1 MADDP
6 TQERLPGGGDDDG
19 TSITDITIEEEVQY
33 SFLEY
38 AMSVIVSRALPDVR
52 DGLKPVHRRILYA
65 ALEAGLR
72 PDRPFRKCAAL
83 VGDVMKKYHPHGDQ
97 SIYDALARLAQ
108 DFSTRNLLIDGQGN
122 FGSIDGDA
130 PAAMR
135 YCVSAETLVRTTDGT
150 RRIAEL
156 GDVSPD
162 SEVDL
167 DVKVWDRD
175 GDHVRASK
183 LFHSGDHPTLRLRT
197 VEGFE
202 LVGTEN
208 HPVLCL
214 SNVAGVPMLL
224 WKLLAEVRPDD
235 RVVIQRVAAPEEGT
249 LTDSER
255 QVALLAGAWVA
266 EGWASQARA
275 GFNNLDEDYFGQVLR
290 AFDSV
295 VGGTRYVYDRVIK
308 SGSRIFEIDVQDMRA
323 FLDSPLGEL
332 VGDRSAQKRIPSF
345 VWSASPGFKRV
356 FLQSLF
362 EGDGSSALLGRNT
375 IQVCYSTRSRELAA
389 DVQKLLLEFGIVSR
403 QSLSA
408 RGEIKVV
415 ITNRR
420 DARLFAAHVG
430 FLGRKQAKLV
440 RDLETIPITSRALS
454 GDHVPFIA
462 EYVRAGCGS
471 SWRDREWLIKHNLD
485 RVERW
490 ERDRELILGRI
501 ASDEVR
507 RVIEPLV
514 DGRYYYARV
523 ASVDPA
529 GVRPV
534 YSIRV
539 DSDDHSFV
547 TNGFVSHN
555 TECRLSKLSME
566 LVRDIDEETV
576 DFEPNYDGYEI
587 QPTVLPARFPNLLV
601 NGSGGIAVGMATNI
615 PPHNLGEV
623 IDGVVEILENPD
635 LATDKEKMLPA
646 LMKHIKGPD
655 FPTGALVLGRQGIVD
670 SYTTGRGSIK
680 MRAVCEIEEG
690 PRGNPRIVVTEIP
703 YQVNKARLA
712 QKIAELVNAKEKRLE
727 GIADLRDESSERGGM
742 RLVIELKKNA
752 VPQVV
757 LNTLYKRTQLQD
769 NFGVNMLALVDGV
782 PRTLNLAEVVEAYIT
797 HQIDVVVR
805 RTRYRLRKAEERSHI
820 LEGLI
825 IALDNIDEIVA
836 LIRAA
841 ADTEEA
847 RGGLMARFGL
857 SEIQANHI
865 LDMPLRRLTALE
877 QDKIRDE
884 HAELQKTIADLREI
898 LANPARVREIIATEL
913 KEIRKRF
920 ADPRRTRL
928 VPDEGEFDI
937 EDLIADE
944 DLVVSFTRD
953 RYVKSVPLDAYK
965 RQGRGGRGVK
975 GAALKEG
982 DVVEHLVTTTAHA
995 YLLMFS
1001 NTGRVYRVK
1010 AHEIPKRDRTARG
1023 TAVVNVVPMR
1033 PEDRVSAVIDTRDYE
1048 SYKYL
1053 LIATKRGVIKKT
1065 LFREYDSSRR
1075 EGIIAIKLRDG
1086 DEVVRVVPTSEND
1099 DVLLITR
1106 LGQAVRFPESAV
1118 RAMGRAAT
1126 GVRGIR
1132 LAEDDEVVSC
1142 DVVASAVNRE
1152 LLVVTQFGY
1161 GKRTKISEFRR
1172 TNRGGKGVLAA
1183 KLTRP
1188 RGPLVG
1194 AVVCAPEDEV
1204 ILIADDGQAIRTD
1217 VKGISRQ
1224 GRNATGVRLKSLG
1237 EGTSVSAVAP
1247 VVNEPEENGGPDQ
1260 PKLVE

>member
-6 TQERLPGGGDDDG
+6 IQPRFPGGNGDD
-19 TSITDITIEEEVQY
+19 TSISDITIEEEVQY

-135 YCVSAETLVRTTDGT
+135 YCVTGDALVRTVDGT

-156 GDVSPD
+156 GRVLPD
-162 SEVDL
+162 SESDV
-167 DVKVWDRD
+167 DVKVLDRN
-175 GDHVRASK
+175 GDPVRATK
-183 LFHSGDHPTLRLRT
+183 LFHSGRHETLRLRT

-202 LVGTEN
+202 LTGTPN

-214 SNVAGVPMLL
+214 GNVAGVPLLL
-224 WKLLAEVRPDD
+224 WKLLSEIRPED
-235 RVVIQRVAAPEEGT
+235 RVVIQRNATGDEGV
-249 LTDSER
+249 LSER
-255 QVALLAGAWVA
+255 DRALALLAGAWVA
-266 EGWASQARA
+266 EGWASETRA
-275 GFNNLDEDYFGQVLR
+275 GFNNVDRDFFDEVLS
-290 AFDSV
+290 AFDAI

-308 SGSRIFEIDVQDMRA
+308 SGSRIYEVDVQEMSA
-323 FLDSPLGEL
+323 FAKSPLGEL
-332 VGDRSAQKRIPSF
+332 IGDRSASKRIPSF
-345 VWSASPGFKRV
+345 VWSGPTALKRV
-356 FLQSLF
+356 FLQSVF
-362 EGDGSSALLGRNT
+362 EGDGCSALLGRNT
-375 IQVCYSTRSRELAA
+375 IQVCYSTRSQELAA
-389 DVQKLLLEFGIVSR
+389 DIQRLLLEFGVVSR
-403 QSLSA
+403 QSLSR

-420 DARLFAAHVG
+420 DARLFAARVG

-440 RDLETIPITSRALS
+440 RDLATIPETSRALS
-454 GDHVPFIA
+454 ADHVPFLA
-462 EYVRAGCGS
+462 EYVRAECTS
-471 SWRDREWLIKHNLD
+471 QWLVKHNID

-490 ERDRELILGRI
+490 ERDRELILERI
-501 ASDEVR
+501 ASDEVKE
-507 RVIEPLV
+507 VIEPLV

-523 ASVDPA
+523 ASVEPA
-529 GVRPV
+529 GVQPV

-539 DSDDHSFV
+539 DSDDHSFL

-566 LVRDIDEETV
+566 MVRDIDEETV
-576 DFEPNYDGYEI
+576 DFEPNYDGYEV
-587 QPTVLPARFPNLLV
+587 QPKVLPARFPNLLV

-623 IDGVVEILENPD
+623 IDAVVEVLENPE
-635 LATDKEKMLPA
+635 LGQDKEKMLPA

-655 FPTGALVLGRQGIVD
+655 FPTGALVLGRQGIHD
-670 SYTTGRGSIK
+670 AYTTGRGSIK
-680 MRAVCEIEEG
+680 MRAVCEVEEG

-712 QKIAELVNAKEKRLE
+712 QKIAELVNAKENRLE

-782 PRTLNLAEVVEAYIT
+782 PRTLNIAEVVEAYIT

-825 IALDNIDEIVA
+825 VALDNIDEIVA

-847 RGGLMARFGL
+847 RGGLMAGFGL
-857 SEIQANHI
+857 TEIQANHI

-884 HAELQKTIADLREI
+884 HAELQRTIADLRDI

-920 ADPRRTRL
+920 ADPRRSRL

-944 DLVVSFTRD
+944 DLVVSVSRD
-953 RYVKSVPLDAYK
+953 GYVKSVPLDTYR

-982 DVVEHLVTTTAHA
+982 DIVEHLLTTTAHA

-1001 NTGRVYRVK
+1001 SNGRVYRLK
-1010 AHEIPKRDRTARG
+1010 AHEIPKRERTARG

-1033 PEDRVSAVIDTRDYE
+1033 PEDKVAAVIDTRDYE
-1048 SYKYL
+1048 SYRYL
-1053 LIATKRGVIKKT
+1053 LIATKGGMVKKT

-1075 EGIIAIKLRDG
+1075 EGIIAINLKEG
-1086 DEVVRVVPTSEND
+1086 DEVVRVRPTSGND
-1099 DVLLITR
+1099 DVLLITKK
-1106 LGQAVRFPESAV
+1106 GKAIRFSESAV
-1118 RAMGRAAT
+1118 RSMGRTAT
-1126 GVRGIR
+1126 GVIGIR
-1132 LAEDDEVVSC
+1132 LDQDDEVVSC
-1142 DVVASAVNRE
+1142 DVVAGADPTGE
-1152 LLVVTQFGY
+1152 LLIVTQFGY
-1161 GKRTKISEFRR
+1161 GKRTRISEFPRKG
-1172 TNRGGKGVLAA
+1172 RGGKGVIAA
-1183 KLTRP
+1183 KLTKP

-1194 AVVCAPEDEV
+1194 ATVVTSDDEV
-1204 ILIADDGQAIRTD
+1204 FLISDDGQVIRMP
-1217 VKGISRQ
+1217 VSSISRQ
-1224 GRNATGVRLKSLG
+1224 GRPATGVRVMNLSG
-1237 EGTSVSAVAP
+1237 GTSVSAVAP
-1247 VVNEPEENGGPDQ
+1247 VVYEPDDNGQ
-1260 PKLVE
+1260 SKLVE

>member
-1 MADDP
+1 MADQPRFPNADDP
-6 TQERLPGGGDDDG
+6 
-19 TSITDITIEEEVQY
+19 SISDITIEEEVQY

-135 YCVSAETLVRTTDGT
+135 Y
-150 RRIAEL
+150 
-156 GDVSPD
+156 
-162 SEVDL
+162 
-167 DVKVWDRD
+167 
-175 GDHVRASK
+175 
-183 LFHSGDHPTLRLRT
+183 
-197 VEGFE
+197 
-202 LVGTEN
+202 
-208 HPVLCL
+208 
-214 SNVAGVPMLL
+214 
-224 WKLLAEVRPDD
+224 
-235 RVVIQRVAAPEEGT
+235 
-249 LTDSER
+249 
-255 QVALLAGAWVA
+255 
-266 EGWASQARA
+266 
-275 GFNNLDEDYFGQVLR
+275 
-290 AFDSV
+290 
-295 VGGTRYVYDRVIK
+295 
-308 SGSRIFEIDVQDMRA
+308 
-323 FLDSPLGEL
+323 
-332 VGDRSAQKRIPSF
+332 
-345 VWSASPGFKRV
+345 
-356 FLQSLF
+356 
-362 EGDGSSALLGRNT
+362 
-375 IQVCYSTRSRELAA
+375 
-389 DVQKLLLEFGIVSR
+389 
-403 QSLSA
+403 
-408 RGEIKVV
+408 
-415 ITNRR
+415 
-420 DARLFAAHVG
+420 
-430 FLGRKQAKLV
+430 
-440 RDLETIPITSRALS
+440 
-454 GDHVPFIA
+454 
-462 EYVRAGCGS
+462 
-471 SWRDREWLIKHNLD
+471 
-485 RVERW
+485 
-490 ERDRELILGRI
+490 
-501 ASDEVR
+501 
-507 RVIEPLV
+507 
-514 DGRYYYARV
+514 
-523 ASVDPA
+523 
-529 GVRPV
+529 
-534 YSIRV
+534 
-539 DSDDHSFV
+539 
-547 TNGFVSHN
+547 

-566 LVRDIDEETV
+566 LLRDIDEETV

-587 QPTVLPARFPNLLV
+587 QPKVLPARFPNLLV

-623 IDGVVEILENPD
+623 IDGVVEVLENPE
-635 LATDKEKMLPA
+635 LGQDKEKMLPA

-655 FPTGALVLGRQGIVD
+655 FPTGATILGMQGIRD
-670 SYTTGRGSIK
+670 AYTTGRGSIK
-680 MRAVCEIEEG
+680 MRAVCEVEEG
-690 PRGNPRIVVTEIP
+690 PRGNPRIIVTEIP

-712 QKIAELVNAKEKRLE
+712 QKIAELVNAKENRLE

-742 RLVIELKKNA
+742 RLVIDLKKNA

-857 SEIQANHI
+857 TEVQANHI

-877 QDKIRDE
+877 QDKIRAE
-884 HAELQKTIADLREI
+884 HAELQKTIADLKDI
-898 LANPARVREIIATEL
+898 LGNPARVREIIAIEL
-913 KEIRKRF
+913 KDIRKRF
-920 ADPRRTRL
+920 ADPRRSRL

-944 DLVVSFTRD
+944 DLVVSVSRD
-953 RYVKSVPLDAYK
+953 GYVKSVPLDTYR

-982 DVVEHLVTTTAHA
+982 DIVEHLLTTTAHA

-1001 NTGRVYRVK
+1001 SNGRVYRVK

-1033 PEDRVSAVIDTRDYE
+1033 PEDKVAAVIDTRDYE
-1048 SYKYL
+1048 TYRYL
-1053 LIATKRGVIKKT
+1053 LIATKGGIVKKT
-1065 LFREYDSSRR
+1065 KFSEYDSSRR
-1075 EGIIAIKLRDG
+1075 EGIIAVNLKEG
-1086 DEVVRVVPTSEND
+1086 DEVVRVRPTSGND
-1099 DVLLITR
+1099 DVLLITKKGKAIR
-1106 LGQAVRFPESAV
+1106 FSEAAVRS
-1118 RAMGRAAT
+1118 MGRTAT
-1126 GVRGIR
+1126 GVIGIR
-1132 LAEDDEVVSC
+1132 LDADDEVVSC
-1142 DVVASAVNRE
+1142 DVVSGDESKGE

-1161 GKRTKISEFRR
+1161 GKRTKIAEFPRKG
-1172 TNRGGKGVLAA
+1172 RGGKGVIAA
-1183 KLTRP
+1183 KLTKP

-1194 AVVCAPEDEV
+1194 AVIVFAEDEV
-1204 ILIADDGQAIRTD
+1204 FLISDDGQVIRMP
-1217 VKGISRQ
+1217 VSSISRQ
-1224 GRNATGVRLKSLG
+1224 GRPATGVRVMNVSG
-1237 EGTSVSAVAP
+1237 GTSVSAVAL
-1247 VVNEPEENGGPDQ
+1247 VVNEPDEGGAPDQ